1 MELPEAIG
9 QFQKRGGGEMQL
21 INRILAGIL
30 FLSCCYQYFFLL
42 VPFLKK
48 GRPHG
53 PGKDCR
59 FAVLIAARNEETV
72 IGELIDS
79 IRRQDYP
86 PELIDI
92 YVAADNCRDDT
103 ARVAAEHG
111 AIVARRF
118 DAARRGKGYALRF
131 LLDRMEALGKTN
143 YDAYLVFDA
152 DNVLDPGFV
161 REMARSLSDG
171 YEIVTGLRNSKN
183 YGDNWLSAAY
193 GIWFLRQS
201 QFMNRPRMLLGTGC
215 SVSGAGFCFSR
226 RVLEEGGGWQYFTL
240 TEDLEF
246 SVAFALRGIKAGY
259 NERAVFYDEQPTDL
273 RQAWTQRLRWTK
285 GSLQVF
291 FRYWRPLLKA
301 VLREGS
307 FTCYDLVMCSAPLV
321 IVSLL
326 MGLINM
332 AAFLWNAASGLFVPP
347 DPILLLRSVLLGY
360 LGLYLIGLI
369 TVLTQW
375 KKIHC
380 SPCRKLLSTLGFPV
394 FMLMAVP
401 IGLAALVQKVEWQP
415 ISHTRCRNLH
425 EIMAEK

>member
-1 MELPEAIG
+1 
-9 QFQKRGGGEMQL
+9 MQL
-21 INRILAGIL
+21 INRVLAGIL
-30 FLSCCYQYFFLL
+30 FLSCFYQYFFLL

-48 GRPHG
+48 GRAHG
-53 PGKDCR
+53 PGKNYR
-59 FAVLIAARNEETV
+59 FAAVIAARNEEAV

-86 PELIDI
+86 SNLIDI
-92 YVAADNCRDDT
+92 YVVADNCRDDT

-111 AIVARRF
+111 AVVARRF
-118 DAARRGKGYALRF
+118 DAARKGKGYALHF
-131 LLDRMEALGKTN
+131 LLDRMDALGKTD

-152 DNVLDPGFV
+152 DNVLNPGFV
-161 REMARSLSDG
+161 REMARSLSEG
-171 YEIVTGLRNSKN
+171 YEIVTGLRNAKN

-201 QFMNRPRMLLGTGC
+201 QFMNRSRMLLGTGC
-215 SVSGAGFCFSR
+215 SVSGTGFCFSR
-226 RVLEEGGGWQYFTL
+226 RVLEEGGGWRYFTL

-291 FRYWRPLLKA
+291 FRYWRPLLRA
-301 VLREGS
+301 VFREGS
-307 FTCYDLVMCSAPLV
+307 FTCYDLIMCSAPMV

-326 MGLINM
+326 MGLINV

-347 DPILLLRSVLLGY
+347 DLTLLLRSVLLSY

-369 TVLTQW
+369 TVLSQW
-375 KKIHC
+375 KRICCGPIK
-380 SPCRKLLSTLGFPV
+380 KLLSTLGFPV

-401 IGLAALVQKVEWQP
+401 LGLAALVQKVEWQP
-415 ISHTRCRNLH
+415 ITHTRRRNLH
-425 EIMAEK
+425 EILAEK